1 MIIEKQI
8 LHTCFDKAKLN
19 LETGNPDKAR
29 DYLDMMIGYV
39 AAKRSNGL
47 KAKDKIEGVR
57 VELWFERA
65 WMTLENNN
73 LML

>member
-1 MIIEKQI
+1 MSVEKQI
-8 LHTCFDKAKLN
+8 LHNCFDKAKLN
-19 LETGNPDKAR
+19 LEIGDRDKAR
-29 DYLDMMIGYV
+29 DYLDMMIGFV

-47 KAKDKIEGVR
+47 QAKDKIEGVR
-57 VELWFERA
+57 VELWLERA